1 MDGERIV
8 FFLSYSYICKFY
20 GHPKLEIRLSSF
32 DNSHI
37 LLPITSLKKLKG
49 TSKVSIQYMTLHLV
63 IRLVFPYLKKKITKV
78 LSICMA
84 SPSVITHL
92 AVVSHTA
99 RHEPNRAIIKNTD
112 LI

>member
-63 IRLVFPYLKKKITKV
+63 IRLVFPYLKKNHK
-78 LSICMA
+78 
-84 SPSVITHL
+84 SPFYMHGFSFCYYPFSSSFTYSQ
-92 AVVSHTA
+92 A
-99 RHEPNRAIIKNTD
+99 
-112 LI
+112 